1 MPEPT
6 PPPTLLR
13 TTGGSEVRV
22 SDGNPQVTIT
32 SPAGVGIVIDDATI
46 RISSPGCMI
55 EINGASITLSGAQV
69 TVDAMILSARMIRC
83 DTIIANTVIGASY
96 TPGAGNVW

>member
-6 PPPTLLR
+6 PTLLR
-13 TTGGSEVRV
+13 TQGGTQVQV
-22 SDGNPQVTIT
+22 SDSSPQVTIT
-32 SPAGVGIVIDDATI
+32 SPAGVGIVIEDANI

-55 EINGASITLSGAQV
+55 QISGGNITLTGAQV
-69 TVDAMILSARMIRC
+69 TVDAMILNARMIRC
-83 DTIIANTVIGASY
+83 DTIVANTVVGSSY